1 MKPGKDNASTPP
13 NPATDTTPAKPILKK
28 LAAPTP
34 LRHRVLPAVTPVPD
48 ESVPA
53 ATPVAHTDIPAT
65 AVSTTRQQ
73 TALSITREIQKNLAL
88 MKKAF
93 LRVVMLLG
101 QVRDE
106 KLYAELGHATMEDYA
121 AVHFGFKRSSLSMY
135 LRVYDG
141 LRQNHPDVLKPGA
154 KVKIADLN
162 DADDLI
168 WIEKELAHENLPE
181 ANKTAL
187 QDLQEKALEGTLRR
201 SELRAYKSKGNK
213 IAGGNRAFLAK
224 LRSLR
229 TYGAT
234 LAGLPE
240 GVIAHLQA
248 AIDLFKPEVADV
260 KQKAVKKG
268 AK

>member
-1 MKPGKDNASTPP
+1 MKDDKDNA
-13 NPATDTTPAKPILKK
+13 TTPAKPILKK
-28 LAAPTP
+28 LATPTP
-34 LRHRVLPAVTPVPD
+34 LRHRRLPAVTPVPD
-48 ESVPA
+48 ETVPA
-53 ATPVAHTDIPAT
+53 TTPVAHSDIPAT

-93 LRVVMLLG
+93 LRAVMLLG

-106 KLYAELGHATMEDYA
+106 KLYTELGSATMEDYA
-121 AVHFGFKRSSLSMY
+121 ATNFGFKPATLYTY

-141 LRQNHPDVLKPGA
+141 LRKNHPEMLKPGA
-154 KVKIADLN
+154 KVKLADLN
-162 DADDLI
+162 DADDLV
-168 WIEKELAHENLPE
+168 WIEKELARESLPE
-181 ANKTAL
+181 AKKTAL
-187 QDLQEKALEGTLRR
+187 QNLQGKALDGTLRR
-201 SELRAYKSKGNK
+201 SELRAYKSKANNK
-213 IAGGNRAFLAK
+213 IADGNRAFLAK

-229 TYGAT
+229 TYGAS

-268 AK
+268 AKRPTAVS